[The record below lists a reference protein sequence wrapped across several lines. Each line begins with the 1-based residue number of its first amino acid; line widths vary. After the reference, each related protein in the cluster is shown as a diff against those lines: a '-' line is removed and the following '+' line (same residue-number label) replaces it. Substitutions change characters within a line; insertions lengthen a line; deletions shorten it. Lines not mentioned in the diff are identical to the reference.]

1 MVMIRSKRRIKG
13 RNIGGF
19 QERAIPIPKRC
30 YLDNYV
36 ANQQHYLRSPGYV
49 WQVID
54 GPEYLNGR
62 LMSKQL
68 LWSGGWFNGD
78 LIARN
83 IQTGETITIKD
94 SIEAVI

>member
-30 YLDNYV
+30 YFDNYV
-36 ANQQHYLRSPGYV
+36 SDQHYQRSAGYV